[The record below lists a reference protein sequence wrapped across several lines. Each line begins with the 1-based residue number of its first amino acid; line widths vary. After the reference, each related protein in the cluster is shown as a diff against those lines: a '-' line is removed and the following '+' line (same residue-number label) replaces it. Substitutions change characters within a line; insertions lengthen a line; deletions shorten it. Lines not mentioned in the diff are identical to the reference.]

1 MKNINNEYN
10 SGKLNTV
17 DPLSAQKRIGDR
29 CERNRFRNL
38 DFREEGRN
46 SNVNREEEVENSFRS
61 ELSSLKSLVGL

>member
-17 DPLSAQKRIGDR
+17 DPLSAQKRIGV
-29 CERNRFRNL
+29 RNRFRNL